1 MDVRLKSFRLWTQ
14 EMWFEHMDE
23 LTDYGLPVSYS
34 SKEYFQRYKY
44 WLKREYIHQIKRS
57 K

>member
-1 MDVRLKSFRLWTQ
+1 MDVNLKSFRLWAQ

-23 LTDYGLPVSYS
+23 LTNYGLPVSYS

-44 WLKREYIHQIKRS
+44 WLKREYIHQIKRP

>member
-1 MDVRLKSFRLWTQ
+1 MRLKSFRLWAQ

-23 LTDYGLPVSYS
+23 LAVYGLPVTYS
-34 SKEYFQRYKY
+34 SKDYFQRYKY
-44 WLKREYIHQIKRS
+44 WLKREYTHQIKRS

>member
-1 MDVRLKSFRLWTQ
+1 MDVNLKSFRLWAQ

-23 LTDYGLPVSYS
+23 LAGYGLPVTYS
-34 SKEYFQRYKY
+34 SKDYFQRYKY
-44 WLKREYIHQIKRS
+44 WLKREYTHQIKRS